1 MPVLYENVFVN
12 AASMY
17 LPGEPVDNAGM
28 DAIIGAVNK
37 SSERLKRKILQEN
50 GIAQRYYAI
59 DAQGKTLESHA
70 SMAAQAVRGCV
81 EQAAVSLADVG
92 LLAAASSGGDALMPG
107 FANQIMGALAA
118 PPMENLSAQ
127 GVCASSLSA
136 MQYAANSLE
145 LGVHDHAVVVASELP
160 SRLFKRS
167 RFAPMDYHLDF
178 NAHFLRWMLSDGAGA
193 ALLSGVP
200 MELPQLKSKFK
211 AEDGTPLA
219 LRLRWVH
226 SKSFSG
232 DHAPCMYLGID
243 GHAQESYLDHASV
256 ADAEKAGLMALRQD
270 VRLLPELFDIAVHE
284 YAGLVQQGWVNPE
297 EVDHFLCHYSSQRFA
312 SVADDLMQQAGL
324 GIDQHKWWSN
334 LSTRGNTG
342 AASILIMLAEFLQ
355 THTLAAGDTI
365 FCFVPE
371 SGRFTVGYCLLEV
384 VDLAEAKAQS
394 KQGTTQQAALLKEE
408 KHASH
413 TEPHIPEPSIP
424 LPAPPHEAQVDDA
437 PVLAHLLQ
445 NLAAIWHDYRSQAW
459 RTPIIQKLMDGSF
472 AQQDYVRWMESW
484 IPQVRE
490 GSKWMRQAAE
500 NLEGDYASIQSL
512 IQLHAGEE
520 QNDFMIL
527 FDDYLKAGGTVH
539 NIDDLQRN
547 PGGDALNS
555 YMYALAGQ
563 TNAVGLLGGVYIIEG
578 TGQRIIPQLLPRI
591 KQLGCVPV
599 DATRFLQYHGEND
612 PHHLERWLQCVK
624 MALQVDGAHVSR
636 AMQAVAQDV
645 ANLYL
650 MQLRQIGT

>member
-12 AASMY
+12 TASMY
-17 LPGEPVDNAGM
+17 LPGAAVDNAGM

-50 GIAQRYYAI
+50 GIQQRHYAI
-59 DAQGKTLESHA
+59 DAQGKTLESQA
-70 SMAAQAVRGCV
+70 SMAAQAVRACM
-81 EQAAVSLADVG
+81 EQAAMPLSGVG
-92 LLAAASSGGDALMPG
+92 LLAAASSGGDAIMPG
-107 FANQIMGALAA
+107 FANQIMGELAA

-127 GVCASSLSA
+127 GVCASSLTA

-145 LGVHDHAVVVASELP
+145 LGVHDHALVVASELP

-167 RFAPMDYHLDF
+167 RFAPLDYHLDF

-193 ALLSGVP
+193 TLLSGVP
-200 MELPQLKSKFK
+200 LALPKSTQS
-211 AEDGTPLA
+211 GNNTPLA

-226 SKSFSG
+226 TKSFSG
-232 DHAPCMYLGID
+232 DHAPCMYLGMD

-284 YAGLVQQGWVNPE
+284 YAGLVQNGWVNPS
-297 EVDHFLCHYSSQRFA
+297 EVNHFLCHYSSERFA
-312 SVADDLMQQAGL
+312 SVTDELMQQAGL

-334 LSTRGNTG
+334 LTTRGNTG

-355 THTLAAGDTI
+355 TKALAAGDTI

-384 VDLAEAKAQS
+384 VELEAAQQQERSASIS
-394 KQGTTQQAALLKEE
+394 KPTTPITKTKQKTQ
-408 KHASH
+408 HAI
-413 TEPHIPEPSIP
+413 E
-424 LPAPPHEAQVDDA
+424 LPAPPHEAQADDA
-437 PVLAHLLQ
+437 PVLAGLLQ
-445 NLAAIWHDYRSQAW
+445 SLAAIWHDYRSQAW
-459 RTPIIQKLMDGSF
+459 RTPIVQKLMDGSF
-472 AQQDYVRWMESW
+472 TQHDYVRWMENW

-500 NLEGDYASIQSL
+500 NLQGDYASIQSL

-527 FDDYLKAGGTVH
+527 FDDYLKAGGTVQ

-563 TNAVGLLGGVYIIEG
+563 TNAVGLLGGVYVIEG

-636 AMQAVAQDV
+636 EMQAVAQDV